1 MDSALRS
8 RIIILAFL
16 LMTEETKIKQDIKDY
31 LRKRGVFFYHNLACL
46 GSYKGIP
53 DITAIFQGKVYQ
65 IEVKTPTGK
74 LSSAQQDFRD
84 KWQEQGG
91 ALIVGGLEQVV
102 RVIEYDHPIKN
113 FKKYKIIKVKLCDI

>member
-1 MDSALRS
+1 MNLEERKIIAEIKKYFVK
-8 RIIILAFL
+8 RIGFVY
-16 LMTEETKIKQDIKDY
+16 ENKDKK
-31 LRKRGVFFYHNLACL
+31 LPTL
-46 GSYKGIP
+46 
-53 DITAIFQGKVYQ
+53 TAIFQGKVYQ

-102 RVIEYDHPIKN
+102 RVIEYDHPLRDS
-113 FKKYKIIKVKLCDI
+113 KKYNSKRKKVCEF

>member
-1 MDSALRS
+1 MNLEEQKE
-8 RIIILAFL
+8 
-16 LMTEETKIKQDIKDY
+16 MTEIKNYFQ
-31 LRKRGVFFYHNLACL
+31 KRFGFAYENRDKKLPTL
-46 GSYKGIP
+46 
-53 DITAIFQGKVYQ
+53 TAIYQGKVYQ

-102 RVIEYDHPIKN
+102 RVIEYDHPKQKM
-113 FKKYKIIKVKLCDI
+113 KKYNEKRKKAILFN

>member
-1 MDSALRS
+1 MYKQSKTQE
-8 RIIILAFL
+8 
-16 LMTEETKIKQDIKDY
+16 TEEKILIKDY
-31 LRKRGVFFYHNLACL
+31 LRKRGAFFYHNLARL

-65 IEVKTPTGK
+65 IEVKTPIGK

-91 ALIVGGLEQVV
+91 ALIVGGFEQVV
-102 RVIEYDHPIKN
+102 RVIEYDHPVKN
-113 FKKYKIIKVKLCDI
+113 YKKYNDKRKKAHEFI

>member
-1 MDSALRS
+1 MYKQSKTKTQE
-8 RIIILAFL
+8 
-16 LMTEETKIKQDIKDY
+16 TEEKILIKNY
-31 LRKRGVFFYHNLACL
+31 LRKRGAFFYHNLACL

-102 RVIEYDHPIKN
+102 RVIEYDHPKQRM
-113 FKKYKIIKVKLCDI
+113 KKYNEKRKKACEFI

>member
-1 MDSALRS
+1 
-8 RIIILAFL
+8 
-16 LMTEETKIKQDIKDY
+16 MTPETQIKQDIKDY

-53 DITAIFQGKVYQ
+53 DIPAIYQGKVYQ

-74 LSSAQQDFRD
+74 LSSVQQDFRD

-102 RVIEYDHPIKN
+102 GVIEYDHPVKN
-113 FKKYKIIKVKLCDI
+113 YKKYNEKRKKACEFL

>member
-1 MDSALRS
+1 MNLEEQK
-8 RIIILAFL
+8 II
-16 LMTEETKIKQDIKDY
+16 TEIKKYFSKRTGFAYENKDKK
-31 LRKRGVFFYHNLACL
+31 LPTL
-46 GSYKGIP
+46 
-53 DITAIFQGKVYQ
+53 TAIFQGKVYQ

-102 RVIEYDHPIKN
+102 RVIEYDHPKQRM
-113 FKKYKIIKVKLCDI
+113 KKYNEKRKKICEFI

>member
-1 MDSALRS
+1 
-8 RIIILAFL
+8 
-16 LMTEETKIKQDIKDY
+16 MTPETKTKQDIKNY

-53 DITAIFQGKVYQ
+53 DITAIYQGKVYQ

-102 RVIEYDHPIKN
+102 RVIEYDHPVKN
-113 FKKYKIIKVKLCDI
+113 YKKYNEKRKKVILFN

>member
-1 MDSALRS
+1 
-8 RIIILAFL
+8 
-16 LMTEETKIKQDIKDY
+16 MTEETKIKQDIKEY

-53 DITAIFQGKVYQ
+53 DITAIYKGKVYQ

-74 LSSAQQDFRD
+74 LSYVQQQFRD

-91 ALIVGGLEQVV
+91 ALIIGGLEQVK
-102 RVIEYDHPIKN
+102 RVIEYDH
-113 FKKYKIIKVKLCDI
+113 KKIR